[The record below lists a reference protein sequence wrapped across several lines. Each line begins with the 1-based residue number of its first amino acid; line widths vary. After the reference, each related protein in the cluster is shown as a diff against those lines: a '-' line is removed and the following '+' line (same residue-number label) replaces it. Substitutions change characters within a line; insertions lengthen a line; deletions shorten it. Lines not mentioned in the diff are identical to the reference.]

1 MLSIQKICALALL
14 AASAIAGG
22 CGSSS
27 SSSSPSSA
35 PAGASTSGAS
45 APAASSSTTTSSGSG
60 SPAAL
65 SAEAQSLATGDIPD
79 NQVFLTLHNRSGGYS
94 MFYPEGWTQQ
104 GSGAN
109 VTIRDK
115 NNLVHV
121 VIAHG
126 GAPSLTAVASQLT
139 ALKRSTPTL
148 TFSAPQQIQLG
159 SGHAVKATYTTHSAP
174 NPVTGKR
181 VTLIV
186 DRYELARGGR
196 IAVVDLGTPR
206 GVDNVDAYRK
216 MIQSFTWR

>member
-1 MLSIQKICALALL
+1 MLSTQKICAVALL

-27 SSSSPSSA
+27 SSSSAKSGSA
-35 PAGASTSGAS
+35 GPSTSGG
-45 APAASSSTTTSSGSG
+45 SGSPSG

-65 SAEAQSLATGDIPD
+65 SAEAQSAATGDIPD
-79 NQVFLTLHNRSGGYS
+79 NQVFLTFHNRSGGYS
-94 MFYPEGWTQQ
+94 MFYPEGWTQHGT
-104 GSGAN
+104 GSN
-109 VTIRDK
+109 ITIRDK

-126 GAPSLTAVASQLT
+126 GAPSLAAVASQLT
-139 ALKRSTPTL
+139 ALRRSTPTL
-148 TFSAPQQIQLG
+148 TFTAPQQIQLG
-159 SGHAVKATYTTHSAP
+159 PAQAVKATYTTQSPP

-196 IAVVDLGTPR
+196 VAVVDLGTPR